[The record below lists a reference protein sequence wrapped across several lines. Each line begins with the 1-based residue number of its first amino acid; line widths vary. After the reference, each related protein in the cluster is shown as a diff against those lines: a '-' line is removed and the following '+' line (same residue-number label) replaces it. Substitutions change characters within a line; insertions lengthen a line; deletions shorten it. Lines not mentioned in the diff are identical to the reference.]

1 MRPFNAPPTP
11 DFRPLLGPSGFEPSF
26 QADDALQV
34 YNAAFRAGRVTASGI
49 SGRDGN
55 YTTYGTTTGH
65 STIAWNREFYPLG
78 LNDQALMTLH
88 ESLHLYN
95 NFTDFAIADA
105 AHMLATRNRTSP
117 GTRGSFANRSEASAY
132 INEQIAA
139 HCRP

>member
-11 DFRPLLGPSGFEPSF
+11 DFRPLLGPSGFEPRF

-105 AHMLATRNRTSP
+105 AHMH
-117 GTRGSFANRSEASAY
+117 
-132 INEQIAA
+132 I
-139 HCRP
+139 CWRPAIGLVLERVGALRIEVRPPHT